1 MSYVTGHASVIGVP
15 DVGCSVGEKKEVAEA
30 IWFLSG
36 SPFAGTGRQIFWP
49 ICKSVNYFQVLEPP
63 FFI

>member
-15 DVGCSVGEKKEVAEA
+15 DVGCSVGEKKEVSEG

-36 SPFAGTGRQIFWP
+36 SPFANRKADF
-49 ICKSVNYFQVLEPP
+49 LADL
-63 FFI
+63 